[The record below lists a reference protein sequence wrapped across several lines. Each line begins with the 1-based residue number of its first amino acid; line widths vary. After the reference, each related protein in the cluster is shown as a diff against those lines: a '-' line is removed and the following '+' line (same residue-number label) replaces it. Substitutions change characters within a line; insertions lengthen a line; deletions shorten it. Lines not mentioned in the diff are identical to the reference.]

1 MIHHNIPNHY
11 ELFDLPVQFELNLD
25 QLNQR
30 YRKIQNEVHPDRFA
44 AASAAERLKSVQ
56 LATQVNEA
64 YQTLKHPTS
73 RARYLLQL
81 KGIDTQD
88 ESNTAMPG
96 DFLMQQMEWRETLE
110 DAIREDDVGSLDKLL
125 LEMRECSRDLV
136 KALQQQLDH
145 DCALEQAAETVR
157 KLSFI
162 DKARSDVEQAIAKLE
177 DA

>member
-1 MIHHNIPNHY
+1 
-11 ELFDLPVQFELNLD
+11 
-25 QLNQR
+25 
-30 YRKIQNEVHPDRFA
+30 
-44 AASAAERLKSVQ
+44 
-56 LATQVNEA
+56 
-64 YQTLKHPTS
+64 
-73 RARYLLQL
+73 
-81 KGIDTQD
+81 
-88 ESNTAMPG
+88 MPG